1 MITDEYKV
9 WKAETLARQ
18 TEHMEIMQTNKTVQ
32 EVVGEEDKTE
42 DDRNNYEIVLAPGY
56 R

>member
-18 TEHMEIMQTNKTVQ
+18 TEHMEINKDVPKV
-32 EVVGEEDKTE
+32 ENKIKSL
-42 DDRNNYEIVLAPGY
+42 RNDYEIVLAPGY